1 VDFFGLTWD
10 ASTPGVIFGFLISA
24 LVWGL
29 FAGGLA
35 VVIASVSTRRAG

>member
-1 VDFFGLTWD
+1 VDFYGLVFD
-10 ASTPGVIFGFLISA
+10 ATAPAVILGFLVSA

-29 FAGGLA
+29 MAGGVA

>member
-1 VDFFGLTWD
+1 MDFFGLTFGSD
-10 ASTPGVIFGFLISA
+10 APAMVLAFLVGS

-29 FAGGLA
+29 IAGGLA